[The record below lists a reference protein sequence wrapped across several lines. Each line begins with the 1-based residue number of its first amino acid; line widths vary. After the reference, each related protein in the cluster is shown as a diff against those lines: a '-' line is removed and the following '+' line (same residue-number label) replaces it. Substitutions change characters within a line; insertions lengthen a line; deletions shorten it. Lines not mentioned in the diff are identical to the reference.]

1 MCIYIYITYNMPD
14 NFYLDNKYIYKA
26 INAFRFLQSKHLQ
39 S

>member
-1 MCIYIYITYNMPD
+1 MP
-14 NFYLDNKYIYKA
+14 NNLYLYNKYIYKA

>member
-1 MCIYIYITYNMPD
+1 MP
-14 NFYLDNKYIYKA
+14 NNLYLDNKYIYKA